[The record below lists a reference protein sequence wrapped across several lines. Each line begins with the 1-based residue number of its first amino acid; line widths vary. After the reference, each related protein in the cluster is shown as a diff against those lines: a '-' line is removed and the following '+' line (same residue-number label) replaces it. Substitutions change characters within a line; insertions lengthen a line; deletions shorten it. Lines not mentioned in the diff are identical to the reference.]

1 MNDKKFDVFRT
12 RVRLPPAPPI
22 GGKSQMNKKKTYR
35 FASDEEIPPTPGS
48 PEEEIAILHYLED
61 MKPQEKNRGDYLE
74 ITNNR
79 IYFYSNVE
87 TKNVLGLN
95 KTIRELGAEIQH
107 SAAVL
112 ECQPASIFLHINS
125 HGGDLFAGLA
135 AMDEIRKSKVPI
147 ISIVDGCAAS
157 AATLMTIAANKRQI
171 NKHAYM
177 LIHQLSSGMWGK
189 YKEMKDE
196 MENYDNMMK
205 TIKEIYLE
213 YTKIP
218 KKKLNEILDHDLW
231 FDAETCLKYGLVDEI
246 I

>member
-1 MNDKKFDVFRT
+1 MIKK
-12 RVRLPPAPPI
+12 RVYRFSSGETEEQPPAP
-22 GGKSQMNKKKTYR
+22 S
-35 FASDEEIPPTPGS
+35 
-48 PEEEIAILHYLED
+48 EEEVTILHYLDE
-61 MKPQEKNRGDYLE
+61 MKPPAKDRADYLE
-74 ITNNR
+74 VVNNR
-79 IYFYSNVE
+79 IYFYSGVE

-95 KTIRELGAEIQH
+95 KALRDLGAEIQH
-107 SAAVL
+107 SSAVL
-112 ECQPASIFLHINS
+112 ECEPADIFLHVNS

-135 AMDEIRKSKVPI
+135 AMDEIRKSKVPV

-177 LIHQLSSGMWGK
+177 LVHQLSSGMWGK

-196 MENYDNMMK
+196 IKNVDSMMK
-205 TIKEIYLE
+205 TIRKIYLE

-231 FDAETCLKYGLVDEI
+231 FDAETCLEYGLVDEI

>member
-1 MNDKKFDVFRT
+1 MKKR
-12 RVRLPPAPPI
+12 
-22 GGKSQMNKKKTYR
+22 TYR
-35 FASDEEIPPTPGS
+35 FTSANEEEPPQQPAP
-48 PEEEIAILHYLED
+48 PEEEITILQYLDD
-61 MKPQEKNRGDYLE
+61 MKPSPKDRGDYLE

-79 IYFYSNVE
+79 IYFYSGVE

-95 KTIRELGAEIQH
+95 KAVRELGAEIRH
-107 SAAVL
+107 SSAIL
-112 ECQPASIFLHINS
+112 ECPPADIFLHINS

-135 AMDEIRKSKVPI
+135 ALDEIRKSEVSITSI
-147 ISIVDGCAAS
+147 IDGCAAS
-157 AATLMTIAANKRQI
+157 AATLMSVVADRRLM

-189 YKEMKDE
+189 YHEMKDE

-205 TIKEIYLE
+205 TIRDIYLE

-218 KKKLNEILDHDLW
+218 KKKLNEILEHDLW

>member
-1 MNDKKFDVFRT
+1 MT
-12 RVRLPPAPPI
+12 
-22 GGKSQMNKKKTYR
+22 KKTYR
-35 FASDEEIPPTPGS
+35 FMSGDDPPAVPGTL
-48 PEEEIAILHYLED
+48 EEESAIIHYLED
-61 MKPQEKNRGDYLE
+61 MNPQEKSRADYLE

-95 KTIRELGAEIQH
+95 KSIRELGSEIQH
-107 SAAVL
+107 TATVL
-112 ECQPASIFLHINS
+112 ECEPANIFLHINS

-135 AMDEIRKSKVPI
+135 AMDEIRKSRIPI

-157 AATLMTIAANKRQI
+157 AATLMTIAASKRQI

-189 YKEMKDE
+189 YREMKDE
-196 MENYDNMMK
+196 IENLDNMMI
-205 TIKEIYLE
+205 TIRDIYME

-218 KKKLNEILDHDLW
+218 KKKLDEILDHDLW

>member
-1 MNDKKFDVFRT
+1 M
-12 RVRLPPAPPI
+12 I
-22 GGKSQMNKKKTYR
+22 KKKTYR
-35 FASDEEIPPTPGS
+35 FSSGGEDVPSPPEPS
-48 PEEEIAILHYLED
+48 EEESVILHYLD
-61 MKPQEKNRGDYLE
+61 DLKPPSKERSDYLE
-74 ITNNR
+74 VVNNR
-79 IYFYSNVE
+79 IYFYSGVE

-95 KTIRELGAEIQH
+95 KALRDLGAEIQH
-107 SAAVL
+107 SSAVL
-112 ECQPASIFLHINS
+112 ECEPADIFLHVNS

-135 AMDEIRKSKVPI
+135 AMDEIRKSKVPV

-177 LIHQLSSGMWGK
+177 LVHQLSSGMWGK

-196 MENYDNMMK
+196 MENVDNMMK
-205 TIKEIYLE
+205 TIREIYLE

-218 KKKLNEILDHDLW
+218 KKKLDEILDHDLW

>member
-1 MNDKKFDVFRT
+1 MKKR
-12 RVRLPPAPPI
+12 
-22 GGKSQMNKKKTYR
+22 SYR
-35 FASDEEIPPTPGS
+35 FASLNEDLPPQPEPG
-48 PEEEIAILHYLED
+48 EEEITIIQYLDD
-61 MKPQEKNRGDYLE
+61 MKGAPKDRGDYLE

-79 IYFYSNVE
+79 IYFYSGVE

-95 KTIRELGAEIQH
+95 KALRELSAEIRH
-107 SAAVL
+107 SSAVL
-112 ECQPASIFLHINS
+112 ECQPAGIFLHVNS

-135 AMDEIRKSKVPI
+135 AMDEIRKSKVEITSI
-147 ISIVDGCAAS
+147 IDGCAAS
-157 AATLMTIAANKRQI
+157 AATLMSIAADKRLM

-189 YKEMKDE
+189 YREMKDE
-196 MENYDNMMK
+196 IENVDNMMK
-205 TIKEIYLE
+205 TIRDVYLE

-231 FDAETCLKYGLVDEI
+231 LDAETCLKYGLVDEI

>member
-1 MNDKKFDVFRT
+1 MKKR
-12 RVRLPPAPPI
+12 
-22 GGKSQMNKKKTYR
+22 TYR
-35 FASDEEIPPTPGS
+35 FTSANEEEPPQQPAP
-48 PEEEIAILHYLED
+48 PEEEITILQYLDD
-61 MKPQEKNRGDYLE
+61 MKPSPKDRGDYLE

-79 IYFYSNVE
+79 IYFYSGVE

-95 KTIRELGAEIQH
+95 KALRELGAEIRH
-107 SAAVL
+107 SSAIL
-112 ECQPASIFLHINS
+112 ECPPADIFLHINS

-135 AMDEIRKSKVPI
+135 ALDEIRKSEVSITSI
-147 ISIVDGCAAS
+147 IDGCAAS
-157 AATLMTIAANKRQI
+157 AATLMSVVADRRLM

-189 YKEMKDE
+189 YHEMKDE

-205 TIKEIYLE
+205 TIRDIYLE

-218 KKKLNEILDHDLW
+218 KKKLNEILEHDLW

>member
-1 MNDKKFDVFRT
+1 M
-12 RVRLPPAPPI
+12 I
-22 GGKSQMNKKKTYR
+22 KKKTYR
-35 FASDEEIPPTPGS
+35 FSSAGEEIPPVPPS
-48 PEEEIAILHYLED
+48 PEEESVILHYLD
-61 MKPQEKNRGDYLE
+61 DLKPPKERADYLE
-74 ITNNR
+74 IVNNR
-79 IYFYSNVE
+79 IYFYSGVE

-95 KTIRELGAEIQH
+95 KAMRELGAEIQH
-107 SAAVL
+107 SATML
-112 ECQPASIFLHINS
+112 ECEPADIFLHVNS

-135 AMDEIRKSKVPI
+135 AMDEIRKSKTPI

-157 AATLMTIAANKRQI
+157 AATLMTIAAHKRQI

-196 MENYDNMMK
+196 MENVDNMMK
-205 TIKEIYLE
+205 TIREIYLE

-218 KKKLNEILDHDLW
+218 KKKLDEILDHDLW
-231 FDAETCLKYGLVDEI
+231 FDAKTCLKYGLVDEI

>member
-1 MNDKKFDVFRT
+1 M
-12 RVRLPPAPPI
+12 I
-22 GGKSQMNKKKTYR
+22 KKKTYR
-35 FASDEEIPPTPGS
+35 FSSDGGDDQPPEPS
-48 PEEEIAILHYLED
+48 EEESVILHYLD
-61 MKPQEKNRGDYLE
+61 DLKPPSKERSDYLE
-74 ITNNR
+74 VVNNR
-79 IYFYSNVE
+79 IYFYSGVE

-95 KTIRELGAEIQH
+95 KALRDLGAETQH
-107 SAAVL
+107 SSAVL
-112 ECQPASIFLHINS
+112 ECEPADIFLHVNS

-135 AMDEIRKSKVPI
+135 AMDEIRKSKVPV

-177 LIHQLSSGMWGK
+177 LVHQLSSGMWGK

-196 MENYDNMMK
+196 MENVDNMMK
-205 TIKEIYLE
+205 TIREIYLE

>member
-1 MNDKKFDVFRT
+1 M
-12 RVRLPPAPPI
+12 
-22 GGKSQMNKKKTYR
+22 MKKKTYR
-35 FASDEEIPPTPGS
+35 FSSGGENVPPAPEPS
-48 PEEEIAILHYLED
+48 EEESVMLHYLDEL
-61 MKPQEKNRGDYLE
+61 KPPKDRADYLE
-74 ITNNR
+74 VVNNR
-79 IYFYSNVE
+79 IYFYSGVE

-95 KTIRELGAEIQH
+95 KALRELAGEILH
-107 SAAVL
+107 SSVVL
-112 ECQPASIFLHINS
+112 ECQHADIFLHVNS
-125 HGGDLFAGLA
+125 HGGDLFDGLA

-147 ISIVDGCAAS
+147 TSIIDGCAAS
-157 AATLMTIAANKRQI
+157 AATLMTIVANKRQI

-196 MENYDNMMK
+196 IENADNMMK
-205 TIKEIYLE
+205 TIRKIYLE

-218 KKKLNEILDHDLW
+218 KKKLDEILDHDLW

>member
-1 MNDKKFDVFRT
+1 MKKRSYKFTSTNEDNELT
-12 RVRLPPAPPI
+12 P
-22 GGKSQMNKKKTYR
+22 S
-35 FASDEEIPPTPGS
+35 PGS
-48 PEEEIAILHYLED
+48 SEEEIILHYMDEI
-61 MKPQEKNRGDYLE
+61 KPQSKDRADYLE

-79 IYFYSNVE
+79 IYFYSGVE

-95 KTIRELGAEIQH
+95 KALRELGAEIQH
-107 SAAVL
+107 SAAIL
-112 ECQPASIFLHINS
+112 ECPPADIFLHINS

-135 AMDEIRKSKVPI
+135 AMDEIRKSNVPV
-147 ISIVDGCAAS
+147 ISIIDGCAAS
-157 AATLMTIAANKRQI
+157 AATLMSIVANKRLI

-196 MENYDNMMK
+196 MENVDNMMK
-205 TIKEIYLE
+205 TIRNVYLE

-218 KKKLNEILDHDLW
+218 KKKLDEILEHDLW
-231 FDAETCLKYGLVDEI
+231 LDAETCLKYGLVDEI

>member
-1 MNDKKFDVFRT
+1 M
-12 RVRLPPAPPI
+12 
-22 GGKSQMNKKKTYR
+22 KKKTYR
-35 FASDEEIPPTPGS
+35 FSSGEEDTPS
-48 PEEEIAILHYLED
+48 MPEPSEEESVILHYLD
-61 MKPQEKNRGDYLE
+61 DLKPPSKERSDYLE
-74 ITNNR
+74 VVNNR
-79 IYFYSNVE
+79 IYFYSGVE

-95 KTIRELGAEIQH
+95 KALRDLGAEIQH
-107 SAAVL
+107 SSAVL
-112 ECQPASIFLHINS
+112 ECEPADIFLHVNS

-135 AMDEIRKSKVPI
+135 AMDEIRKSKVPV

-177 LIHQLSSGMWGK
+177 LVHQLSSGMWGK

-196 MENYDNMMK
+196 MENVDNMMK
-205 TIKEIYLE
+205 TIREIYLE

-218 KKKLNEILDHDLW
+218 KKKLDEILDHDLW

>member
-1 MNDKKFDVFRT
+1 M
-12 RVRLPPAPPI
+12 
-22 GGKSQMNKKKTYR
+22 MKKKTYR
-35 FASDEEIPPTPGS
+35 FSSGEEDIPPTPEPS
-48 PEEEIAILHYLED
+48 EEESVILHYLD
-61 MKPQEKNRGDYLE
+61 DLKPPSKERSDYLE
-74 ITNNR
+74 VVNNR
-79 IYFYSNVE
+79 IYFYSGVE

-95 KTIRELGAEIQH
+95 KALRDLGAEIQH
-107 SAAVL
+107 SSAVL
-112 ECQPASIFLHINS
+112 ECEPADIFLHVNS

-135 AMDEIRKSKVPI
+135 AMDEIRKSKVPV

-177 LIHQLSSGMWGK
+177 LVHQLSSGMWGK

-196 MENYDNMMK
+196 MENVDNMMK
-205 TIKEIYLE
+205 TIREIYLE

-218 KKKLNEILDHDLW
+218 KKKLDEILDHDLW

>member
-1 MNDKKFDVFRT
+1 MKKR
-12 RVRLPPAPPI
+12 
-22 GGKSQMNKKKTYR
+22 TYR
-35 FASDEEIPPTPGS
+35 FMSADDAPET
-48 PEEEIAILHYLED
+48 PEEEAAIMHYLEEMSPRD
-61 MKPQEKNRGDYLE
+61 PRADYLE

-112 ECQPASIFLHINS
+112 ESQPASIFLHVNS

-171 NKHAYM
+171 NKHAHM

-196 MENYDNMMK
+196 IENVDNMMN
-205 TIKEIYLE
+205 TIRGIYME

-218 KKKLNEILDHDLW
+218 KKKLDEILEHDLW
-231 FDAETCLKYGLVDEI
+231 FDAETCLKYGLADEI

>member
-1 MNDKKFDVFRT
+1 MIKKRVYRFSSGDDDV
-12 RVRLPPAPPI
+12 PPAPEP
-22 GGKSQMNKKKTYR
+22 S
-35 FASDEEIPPTPGS
+35 
-48 PEEEIAILHYLED
+48 EEEVTILHYLDE
-61 MKPQEKNRGDYLE
+61 MKPPAKDRADYLE
-74 ITNNR
+74 VVNNR
-79 IYFYSNVE
+79 IYFYSGVE

-95 KTIRELGAEIQH
+95 KALRDLGAEIQH
-107 SAAVL
+107 SSAVL
-112 ECQPASIFLHINS
+112 ECEPADIFLHVNS

-135 AMDEIRKSKVPI
+135 AMDEIRKSKVPV

-177 LIHQLSSGMWGK
+177 LVHQLSSGMWGK

-196 MENYDNMMK
+196 MENVDNMMK
-205 TIKEIYLE
+205 TIREIYLE

-218 KKKLNEILDHDLW
+218 KKKLDEILDHDLW

>member
-1 MNDKKFDVFRT
+1 MNDEKFDVFRT
-12 RVRLPPAPPI
+12 RVRLPPTPPCEENF
-22 GGKSQMNKKKTYR
+22 MKKRAYR
-35 FASDEEIPPTPGS
+35 FTSANEELPPAPEST
-48 PEEEIAILHYLED
+48 EEEITILQYLD
-61 MKPQEKNRGDYLE
+61 DVKGAPKDRGDYLE

-79 IYFYSNVE
+79 IYFYSGVE

-95 KTIRELGAEIQH
+95 KALRELGAEIQH
-107 SAAVL
+107 SSAIL
-112 ECQPASIFLHINS
+112 ECEPAGIFLHINS

-135 AMDEIRKSKVPI
+135 AMDEIRKSKVEITSI
-147 ISIVDGCAAS
+147 IDGCAAS
-157 AATLMTIAANKRQI
+157 AATLMSIAADKRLM

-189 YKEMKDE
+189 YREMKDE
-196 MENYDNMMK
+196 IENVDNMMK
-205 TIKEIYLE
+205 TIRDVYLE

-231 FDAETCLKYGLVDEI
+231 LDAETCLKYGLVDEI

>member
-1 MNDKKFDVFRT
+1 M
-12 RVRLPPAPPI
+12 I
-22 GGKSQMNKKKTYR
+22 KKKTYR
-35 FASDEEIPPTPGS
+35 FSSAGEEIPPVPPS
-48 PEEEIAILHYLED
+48 PEEESVILHYLD
-61 MKPQEKNRGDYLE
+61 DLKPPKERADYLE
-74 ITNNR
+74 IVNNR
-79 IYFYSNVE
+79 IYFYSGVE

-95 KTIRELGAEIQH
+95 KAMRELGSEIQH
-107 SAAVL
+107 SAAML
-112 ECQPASIFLHINS
+112 ECEPAKIFLHVNS

-135 AMDEIRKSKVPI
+135 AMDEIRKSKVPV

-157 AATLMTIAANKRQI
+157 AATLMTIAADKRQI

-196 MENYDNMMK
+196 IENVDNMMK
-205 TIKEIYLE
+205 TIREIYLE

>member
-1 MNDKKFDVFRT
+1 
-12 RVRLPPAPPI
+12 L
-22 GGKSQMNKKKTYR
+22 
-35 FASDEEIPPTPGS
+35 DEV
-48 PEEEIAILHYLED
+48 
-61 MKPQEKNRGDYLE
+61 KPQSKDRADYLE

-79 IYFYSNVE
+79 IYFYSDVA

-95 KTIRELGAEIQH
+95 KALRELGAEIQH
-107 SAAVL
+107 SSAIL
-112 ECQPASIFLHINS
+112 ECASADIFLHINS

-135 AMDEIRKSKVPI
+135 AMDEIRKSKVPV
-147 ISIVDGCAAS
+147 ISIIDGCAAS
-157 AATLMTIAANKRQI
+157 AATLMSIAANKRLI

-196 MENYDNMMK
+196 MENVDNMMK
-205 TIKEIYLE
+205 TIRDVYLE

-231 FDAETCLKYGLVDEI
+231 LDAETCLKYGLVDEI

>member
-1 MNDKKFDVFRT
+1 MCLGRGFDSRRLHQLRLKK
-12 RVRLPPAPPI
+12 
-22 GGKSQMNKKKTYR
+22 MKKRTYR
-35 FASDEEIPPTPGS
+35 FMSAEEAPPSPGS
-48 PEEEIAILHYLED
+48 PEEEAAIIHYLEE

-112 ECQPASIFLHINS
+112 ECAPANIFLHINS

-135 AMDEIRKSKVPI
+135 AVDEIRKSKVPI

-157 AATLMTIAANKRQI
+157 AATLMTIAASKRQI
-171 NKHAYM
+171 NRHAYM
-177 LIHQLSSGMWGK
+177 LIHQLSSGFWGK
-189 YKEMKDE
+189 YRDMKDE
-196 MENYDNMMK
+196 IKNLDNMMK
-205 TIKEIYLE
+205 TIRDIYME
-213 YTKIP
+213 YTNIP
-218 KKKLNEILDHDLW
+218 KKKLNEILEHDLW

>member
-1 MNDKKFDVFRT
+1 M
-12 RVRLPPAPPI
+12 
-22 GGKSQMNKKKTYR
+22 KKKTYR
-35 FASDEEIPPTPGS
+35 FSSDGEDVPPAPEPS
-48 PEEEIAILHYLED
+48 EEESVILHYLD
-61 MKPQEKNRGDYLE
+61 DLKPSPKDRADYLE
-74 ITNNR
+74 VTNNR
-79 IYFYSNVE
+79 IYFYSGVE

-95 KTIRELGAEIQH
+95 KTLRELAADIQH

-112 ECQPASIFLHINS
+112 ETQPANIFLHVNS

-157 AATLMTIAANKRQI
+157 AATLMTIVANKRQI

-196 MENYDNMMK
+196 MENVDNMMK
-205 TIKEIYLE
+205 TIREIYLE

-218 KKKLNEILDHDLW
+218 KKKLDEILDHDLW

>member
-1 MNDKKFDVFRT
+1 M
-12 RVRLPPAPPI
+12 I
-22 GGKSQMNKKKTYR
+22 KKKTYR
-35 FASDEEIPPTPGS
+35 FSSGDDDVPPAPEPS
-48 PEEEIAILHYLED
+48 EEEVTILHYLDE
-61 MKPQEKNRGDYLE
+61 MKPPAKDRADYLE
-74 ITNNR
+74 VVNNR
-79 IYFYSNVE
+79 IYFYSGVE
-87 TKNVLGLN
+87 TKNILGLN
-95 KTIRELGAEIQH
+95 KALRDLGAEIQH
-107 SAAVL
+107 SSAVL
-112 ECQPASIFLHINS
+112 ECPPADIFLHVNS
-125 HGGDLFAGLA
+125 HGGDLFDGLA

-157 AATLMTIAANKRQI
+157 AATLMTIAADKRQI

-196 MENYDNMMK
+196 IKNVDSMMK
-205 TIKEIYLE
+205 TIRKIYLE

>member
-1 MNDKKFDVFRT
+1 MGNKYMKRRT
-12 RVRLPPAPPI
+12 YRFTSANEEVPPAP
-22 GGKSQMNKKKTYR
+22 
-35 FASDEEIPPTPGS
+35 GS
-48 PEEEIAILHYLED
+48 SEEEIAILQYLDEV
-61 MKPQEKNRGDYLE
+61 KPQQKDRGDYLE

-79 IYFYSNVE
+79 IYFYSDVA

-95 KTIRELGAEIQH
+95 KTLRELGAEIQH
-107 SAAVL
+107 SSAIL
-112 ECQPASIFLHINS
+112 ECQPAGIFLHINS

-135 AMDEIRKSKVPI
+135 AMDEIRKSKVEITSI
-147 ISIVDGCAAS
+147 IDGCAAS
-157 AATLMTIAANKRQI
+157 AATLMSVAADKRLM

-189 YKEMKDE
+189 YHEMKDE

-205 TIKEIYLE
+205 TICDIYVE

-218 KKKLNEILDHDLW
+218 KKKLNEILQHDLW

>member
-1 MNDKKFDVFRT
+1 MTKNLMCLGRGFDSRRLHQLGAKKMT
-12 RVRLPPAPPI
+12 
-22 GGKSQMNKKKTYR
+22 KKTYR
-35 FASDEEIPPTPGS
+35 FMSGDDPPAVPGTL
-48 PEEEIAILHYLED
+48 EEESAIIHYLED
-61 MKPQEKNRGDYLE
+61 MNPQEKSRADYLE

-95 KTIRELGAEIQH
+95 KSIRELGSEIQH
-107 SAAVL
+107 TATVL
-112 ECQPASIFLHINS
+112 ECEPANIFLHINS

-135 AMDEIRKSKVPI
+135 AMDEIRKSRIPI

-157 AATLMTIAANKRQI
+157 AATLMTIAASKRQI

-189 YKEMKDE
+189 YREMKDE
-196 MENYDNMMK
+196 IENLDNMMI
-205 TIKEIYLE
+205 TIRDIYME

-218 KKKLNEILDHDLW
+218 KKKLDEILDHDLW